1 MRKLVFVL
9 VLLILFCSCG
19 AEPVYEE
26 PVGINSLPWSDMS
39 RKNNERPIIMIGG
52 ELYYF
57 DDYIGIRGLP
67 EEYSEIG
74 EIVPVADKIPE
85 KDFEILCKD
94 EFSGKV
100 FAGNETNTT
109 IYIVLDD
116 DEEYCI
122 RFACEKMMTNPNMV
136 GHNSIIYY
144 GGRLYEH
151 NYSLGGES
159 YTDEVPEGFEPV
171 GELEYIG
178 INNIPQND
186 LETNCKMDNYSSSVD
201 GREVY
206 ANPGDSS
213 VIYVFNIE
221 YWSKGSYTNYL
232 RCEAFEE

>member
-39 RKNNERPIIMIGG
+39 RKNNERPVIMIGG

-74 EIVPVADKIPE
+74 DIVPIADKIPE

-100 FAGNETNTT
+100 FAGDETNTT
-109 IYIVLDD
+109 VYIVLDD

-122 RFACEKMMTNPNMV
+122 RFAGYYFAVVANMV
-136 GHNSIIYY
+136 I
-144 GGRLYEH
+144 
-151 NYSLGGES
+151 SLAK
-159 YTDEVPEGFEPV
+159 F
-171 GELEYIG
+171 
-178 INNIPQND
+178 
-186 LETNCKMDNYSSSVD
+186 
-201 GREVY
+201 
-206 ANPGDSS
+206 
-213 VIYVFNIE
+213 
-221 YWSKGSYTNYL
+221 
-232 RCEAFEE
+232 